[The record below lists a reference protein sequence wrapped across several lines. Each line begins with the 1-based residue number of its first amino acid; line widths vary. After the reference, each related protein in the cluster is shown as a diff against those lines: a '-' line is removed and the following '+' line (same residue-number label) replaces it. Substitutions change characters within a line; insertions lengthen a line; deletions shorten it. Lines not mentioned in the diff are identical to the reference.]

1 MSKQEIKLATS
12 LMWITREIVRHKYKI
27 GNFA

>member
-1 MSKQEIKLATS
+1 MTEQEVQFATP
-12 LMWITREIVRHKYKI
+12 LMGITREIAQHKYKI